1 LRREREEG
9 LPSSLPGGGHRW
21 QQQPRP
27 QRQSDG
33 MTSSSPDVES
43 AKKRKRRR
51 KKMMAAMARRRLEDD
66 LLSRQDQGREEQR
79 DAGREPS
86 FSSPPGN
93 NIDDDVDDD
102 DDDDEGRSSIAKAND
117 PRSDG
122 GEEDDGSGTIART
135 RGGDRGGRSPNQ
147 QRRRRRRRPLRRHG
161 IGNVVDDG
169 ISASDA
175 VARDSE
181 IQRRTMEGTTRG
193 RHHGRDDDDFAA
205 EQEDDDDDDDDKE
218 GGVSVEALK
227 RKILGRSIPSMYD
240 SRSDGDCAV
249 DACASFEGGRAS
261 RPIMAEDDGSS
272 SSAIARRLQHELS
285 CPICHDRLYDPA
297 SLLCGHTFCYA
308 CLDWWLEGGRRT
320 CPSCREP
327 IPPPPNDDD
336 GNNKPRIRINTV
348 LKTVLDALYPTEMN
362 LRRLAE
368 LRRQR
373 RAISGEAG
381 GSHSR
386 GSGVEVEP
394 LPEEGDELYFLR
406 GEWATK
412 DDGAFNRDRDEEHG
426 WKALYSSRPG
436 WSSSSS
442 MRQQGGGGGG
452 GGKGAYSHGSG
463 VRAMIRRNIVLD
475 DTDQRYQLSF
485 GLTKCTYHPDRA
497 KANSVV
503 MTAPSAGVAVGTL
516 DIELCLLAMEEDEV
530 DDAGFPIV
538 INEGDDNEAL
548 ICAGRDNRWHTCIES
563 SMRVVPHSWASLLS
577 DEDKKEGSSVA
588 SGGPREGSSRL
599 VVREIPLSRGMLGRD
614 GTVRFRIDMKNA
626 LEGAIMTMM
635 KDEQD
640 DDDDDEEEEEE
651 GSVEGSDGETN
662 NNDVNNHCEIPS
674 SGGGVRVQVV
684 KLIFRHV
691 DSGAVLELRLPSR
704 NDIDGI
710 IQECDEGLE
719 FCVNKPGGDR
729 APKDKNG
736 PSRYLLDDLEEEDED
751 DNDEPN
757 QYEEDSFLVHGSQN
771 SDDEEEFDSVGEQ
784 NDDFI
789 SDNDDE
795 NNDDE
800 CQICKNGGELIVC
813 DGGDHPGGCGRSYHV
828 HCIDRTMIPP
838 GKRFFPCFYSS
849 SNFL

>member
-1 LRREREEG
+1 
-9 LPSSLPGGGHRW
+9 
-21 QQQPRP
+21 
-27 QRQSDG
+27 
-33 MTSSSPDVES
+33 
-43 AKKRKRRR
+43 
-51 KKMMAAMARRRLEDD
+51 
-66 LLSRQDQGREEQR
+66 
-79 DAGREPS
+79 
-86 FSSPPGN
+86 
-93 NIDDDVDDD
+93 
-102 DDDDEGRSSIAKAND
+102 
-117 PRSDG
+117 
-122 GEEDDGSGTIART
+122 
-135 RGGDRGGRSPNQ
+135 
-147 QRRRRRRRPLRRHG
+147 
-161 IGNVVDDG
+161 
-169 ISASDA
+169 
-175 VARDSE
+175 
-181 IQRRTMEGTTRG
+181 
-193 RHHGRDDDDFAA
+193 
-205 EQEDDDDDDDDKE
+205 
-218 GGVSVEALK
+218 
-227 RKILGRSIPSMYD
+227 MYD

-249 DACASFEGGRAS
+249 DACVSFEGGRAS

-297 SLLCGHTFCYA
+297 SLMCGHTFCYA

-406 GEWATK
+406 GKWATN
-412 DDGAFNRDRDEEHG
+412 DDGAFNRDRDEEYG
-426 WKALYSSRPG
+426 WKALYSSSNRPG
-436 WSSSSS
+436 WSPSSG
-442 MRQQGGGGGG
+442 MRQRGQG
-452 GGKGAYSHGSG
+452 GGKGAYSHDSG

-497 KANSVV
+497 KANLVV
-503 MTAPSAGVAVGTL
+503 MTAASAGVAGGIL

-530 DDAGFPIV
+530 DDSDFPIV

-548 ICAGRDNRWHTCIES
+548 ICADRDNRWHTCIES
-563 SMRVVPHSWASLLS
+563 SMRVVSHSWATLLS

-588 SGGPREGSSRL
+588 SGGPIEGSSRL
-599 VVREIPLSRGMLGRD
+599 VVQEIPLSRGMLGRD
-614 GTVRFRIDMKNA
+614 GT
-626 LEGAIMTMM
+626 
-635 KDEQD
+635 
-640 DDDDDEEEEEE
+640 
-651 GSVEGSDGETN
+651 
-662 NNDVNNHCEIPS
+662 
-674 SGGGVRVQVV
+674 
-684 KLIFRHV
+684 
-691 DSGAVLELRLPSR
+691 LRLPSR
-704 NDIDGI
+704 SDIDEI

-719 FCVNKPGGDR
+719 FCVKKPGGDR

-736 PSRYLLDDLEEEDED
+736 PSRYLLDDLDDEDED
-751 DNDEPN
+751 DNNEPN

-771 SDDEEEFDSVGEQ
+771 SDTEEEFDSVGEQ

-795 NNDDE
+795 NDDDE

-838 GKRFFPCFYSS
+838 GIRCFPCFYSS
-849 SNFL
+849 RDWICTVCATDIGLNVGIEGYEYVEEVDATLKIEPLVIDDSDEVADEIVPFCKAKRIKRKILHTSDSDSDSSSSEDGARGGLQKSIKGE